1 MPLVVAHGPL
11 LDQIVDLTYP
21 IWNEGLTRR
30 AYAQWNAAQMGTS
43 WGREHLARVALV
55 DDAGALLATAKRY
68 QFRVT
73 LDGREARAVG
83 IGAVFTPDPLRHR
96 GHASRLIELL
106 VDEATTRGD
115 ALAILFSEIDPAF
128 YERRLFR
135 QVPMD
140 QVRIVVDEKRGGAPA
155 ILVRSGHE
163 SDLPALAAMHDVRM
177 APARFALKRE
187 PSLIQFMLART
198 RLLAGLGAA
207 GRRQLEFHVVEEGA
221 SAVAYAVLLVDA
233 NGWTLTEA
241 GDRDPAGAR
250 LGALFQV
257 LIAREPSRQR
267 PIIRAWWPRAFA
279 VPPQLQLIDRQNA
292 GDVLMV
298 RPLNGTPPPRSADDV
313 FFWRGDFF

>member
-1 MPLVVAHGPL
+1 MPLVVAQGPL

-30 AYAQWNAAQMGTS
+30 AYAQWNAAQLGTP
-43 WGREHLARVALV
+43 WGRKHLDRVALV
-55 DDAGALLATAKRY
+55 DDAGSLLATAKRY
-68 QFRVT
+68 QFRAT
-73 LDGREARAVG
+73 LDGQEVSAVG
-83 IGAVFTPDPLRHR
+83 IGAVFTPDPFRHR
-96 GHASRLIELL
+96 GYASRLIDVL
-106 VDEATTRGD
+106 VDEATARGD
-115 ALAILFSEIDPAF
+115 ALALLFSEIDPAF
-128 YERRLFR
+128 YERLLFH

-140 QVRIVVDEKRGGAPA
+140 QVRVVVDEKRGGAPA
-155 ILVRSGHE
+155 VLVRSGHE
-163 SDLPALAAMHDVRM
+163 SDLPALAAMHAVRM

-250 LGALFQV
+250 LGALMQV
-257 LIAREPSRQR
+257 LIAREPSQRR
-267 PIIRAWWPRAFA
+267 PIIRAWWPRAFP
-279 VPPQLQLIDRQNA
+279 VPPQLQLVDRQNA
-292 GDVLMV
+292 TDILMV
-298 RPLNGTPPPRSADDV
+298 RPLNGTPLPRSVDEV
-313 FFWRGDFF
+313 FYWRGDFF